1 MRGFPYGR
9 CGFSLVEL
17 LAVTAIVG
25 MVAGMGAAGFRP
37 LLDRLRLV
45 AVCGEFRASL
55 ALARNEAIRR
65 GKRVDLEPVS
75 AAGWSAGWRIVAD
88 GGHAIVH
95 TGPEPP
101 VALRVTASLSDASR
115 PYLAFAPSGRP
126 RTDKSASVPQFG
138 SLIFRLG
145 DERRKIIISFLG
157 RVRLCDPDRDKATC

>member
-1 MRGFPYGR
+1 MTRPPRGR

-17 LAVTAIVG
+17 LAVMAIAG
-25 MVAGMGAAGFRP
+25 MVAALGAAGFRP

-45 AVCGEFRASL
+45 AVCGEFRAAL
-55 ALARNEAIRR
+55 AQARNEAIRR

-88 GGHAIVH
+88 GGYSIVH
-95 TGPEPP
+95 TSSEPP
-101 VALRVTASLSDASR
+101 AALRVTASLSDGARS
-115 PYLAFAPSGRP
+115 YLAFTPGGRP

-157 RVRLCDPDRDKATC
+157 RVRQCDPDRDKATC